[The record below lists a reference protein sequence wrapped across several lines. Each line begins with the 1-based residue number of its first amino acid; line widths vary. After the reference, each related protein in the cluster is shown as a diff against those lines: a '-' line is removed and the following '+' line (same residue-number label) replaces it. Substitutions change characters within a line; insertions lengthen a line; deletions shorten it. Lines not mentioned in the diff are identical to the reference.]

1 MPEQELVLK
10 RCQSESWSC
19 RDARA
24 RAGLCRDAKSVVF
37 VSVVRIEDVVV
48 VVSDVVVEL
57 EDVVVFV
64 SDDVVGLGDVVVV
77 VKSDMRSPKLIFAA
91 RSAQLKC
98 RAGSPRVEGRA

>member
-19 RDARA
+19 RVARA

-48 VVSDVVVEL
+48 VVSDVVVGL
-57 EDVVVFV
+57 EDVEVVV
-64 SDDVVGLGDVVVV
+64 SEDVVGLKDVVVV
-77 VKSDMRSPKLIFAA
+77 VENSMHSPKLIFAA
-91 RSAQLKC
+91 
-98 RAGSPRVEGRA
+98 

>member
-1 MPEQELVLK
+1 
-10 RCQSESWSC
+10 
-19 RDARA
+19 
-24 RAGLCRDAKSVVF
+24 VF

-77 VKSDMRSPKLIFAA
+77 VNVVKSGMRSPRLIFAA

>member
-1 MPEQELVLK
+1 
-10 RCQSESWSC
+10 
-19 RDARA
+19 
-24 RAGLCRDAKSVVF
+24 VF

-77 VKSDMRSPKLIFAA
+77 VNVVKSGMRSPRLIF
-91 RSAQLKC
+91 R
-98 RAGSPRVEGRA
+98 GSKRTIEVKSWFPPS

>member
-48 VVSDVVVEL
+48 VVSDVVV
-57 EDVVVFV
+57 
-64 SDDVVGLGDVVVV
+64 GLGDVVVV
-77 VKSDMRSPKLIFAA
+77 VRVVKSGMRSPKLFFAA
-91 RSAQLKC
+91 RNAGLK
-98 RAGSPRVEGRA
+98 